1 MRRWS
6 LRDLRGS
13 IDHIDLITTDVFD
26 TLLLRK
32 FKSQRSRLVI
42 GEEQFARF
50 LKTQDRSVAV
60 GALIR
65 ARLLAEELSYRALN
79 FIEQRGEVRLV
90 DVISRQLHIL
100 GLSQS
105 LVERRLAIELAVEKR
120 ALYANGELAMVLRHQ
135 RTAGVRIIALSDTG
149 LPGEQL
155 TDLINH
161 FHGPGLLDGVYSS
174 ADIGLSKRQGDLF
187 SFTLDLHG
195 VPASRVLHIGDDYLA
210 DCLMP
215 ESLGLNTIH
224 VPKASIKRLLSK
236 TDGAIAESLRRIRH
250 HRRPPTPCSETDDP
264 ISFGR
269 AVFGPILAEFCLFLW
284 LFSHQV
290 ADSNSDATMLFCA
303 RGGIGIREAF
313 ERFQRALGLP
323 LPLRRENLLV
333 SRLVAARAAV
343 VARSPDVLDE
353 LSREFNGSSFAMV
366 ANALGGSE
374 YNLPAAWQELFH
386 ADRFFEMLEDESAKC
401 LRNDISA
408 QNALFEMH
416 LRQVTGDNQ
425 DLILLCDTGLYGST
439 QKLLAAGLPEWNFK
453 TVQFARCNYKGLNE
467 DHFPDVAGL
476 VVEDRFYN
484 PLKLRTVVLRYW
496 QIIESLFEPSIASV
510 RYFDVDETG
519 KVIANS
525 GDITYGKLDAAVG
538 NPLLSGALEYLDS
551 LVAGEDILLEAGPA
565 WVRLKQAITN
575 PADGD
580 LVALGIGPRSVDFGR
595 AGFVHAVPSSKQVGP
610 RQKLA
615 RIRSHLWREGAIAR
629 DFPRSKP
636 ILLSAIELAHVV
648 RGVSAR
654 LHRSP

>member
-1 MRRWS
+1 MLRWS
-6 LRDLRGS
+6 LKDLRGA

-26 TLLLRK
+26 TLLLRRY
-32 FKSQRSRLVI
+32 KSQRSRLFL
-42 GEEQFARF
+42 GEEQFAGF
-50 LKTQDRSVAV
+50 LNAQGLSVAV
-60 GALIR
+60 AALIR
-65 ARLLAEELSYRALN
+65 ARLLAEEFSYRALN
-79 FIEQRGEVRLV
+79 FLEQRGEVRLV

-105 LVERRLAIELAVEKR
+105 LIGKRLAIELAVEKR
-120 ALYANGELAMVLRHQ
+120 ALYANGELAMVLRRQ
-135 RTAGVRIIALSDTG
+135 RAAGVRIIALSDTG

-155 TDLINH
+155 IDLINH

-187 SFTLDLHG
+187 SFALDLQG
-195 VPASRVLHIGDDYLA
+195 VSASRALHIGDDYLA
-210 DCLMP
+210 DCLVP

-224 VPKASIKRLLSK
+224 VPKASIKRFVSK
-236 TDGAIAESLRRIRH
+236 TDGAIAEGLRRVKHRRLSLRAY
-250 HRRPPTPCSETDDP
+250 PETDDP

-284 LFSHQV
+284 LFCHQV
-290 ADSNSDATMLFCA
+290 AGCNKDATMLFCA

-313 ERFQRALGLP
+313 ERFQRALDLP

-343 VARSPDVLDE
+343 GARSPDVLDE
-353 LSREFNGSSFAMV
+353 LSREFNGSSFATV

-386 ADRFFEMLEDESAKC
+386 PGRFFEMLEDECAKR
-401 LRNDISA
+401 LGDDIGA
-408 QNALFEMH
+408 QNTLFEMH

-425 DLILLCDTGLYGST
+425 GLILLCDTGLYGST

-453 TVQFARCNYKGLNE
+453 TVQFARCNYKGLSE
-467 DHFPDVAGL
+467 DHFPNVAGL

-496 QIIESLFEPSIASV
+496 QVIESLFEPSIASV
-510 RYFDVDETG
+510 RYFGVDETG

-525 GDITYGKLDAAVG
+525 GDITYGKLDAAAG
-538 NPLLSGALEYLDS
+538 NPLLSGALDYLDS
-551 LVAGEDILLEAGPA
+551 LAAGRDILLEAGPA
-565 WVRLKQAITN
+565 WLRLKQAITN
-575 PADGD
+575 PGDGD
-580 LVALGIGPRSVDFGR
+580 LVALGVGPRSVDFGR
-595 AGFVHAVPSSKQVGP
+595 TGFVHAVSPSKQVGP

-636 ILLSAIELAHVV
+636 LLLSAIELAHVV

>member
-1 MRRWS
+1 MLRWS
-6 LRDLRGS
+6 LNDLKGS
-13 IDHIDLITTDVFD
+13 IGHIDVITTDVFD

-50 LKTQDRSVAV
+50 LKTQDRPIAV

-79 FIEQRGEVRLV
+79 FLGQRGEVRLV

-120 ALYANGELAMVLRHQ
+120 ALYANGKLAMVLRHQ
-135 RTAGVRIIALSDTG
+135 RTEGVRIIALSDTG

-155 TDLINH
+155 TELINH

-187 SFTLDLHG
+187 SFALDLQG
-195 VPASRVLHIGDDYLA
+195 VSASRTLHIGDDYLA
-210 DCLMP
+210 DCLVP

-236 TDGAIAESLRRIRH
+236 TDGAIADGLRRIRY
-250 HRRPPTPCSETDDP
+250 RRLPPTPCLGTDDP

-284 LFSHQV
+284 LFCQQV
-290 ADSNSDATMLFCA
+290 ADCNSDATMLFCA

-343 VARSPDVLDE
+343 AARSPDVLDE

-386 ADRFFEMLEDESAKC
+386 AGRFFEMLEDECAKC
-401 LRNDISA
+401 LRDDIGA
-408 QNALFEMH
+408 QNALFEKH
-416 LRQVTGDNQ
+416 LGQVTGDNQ
-425 DLILLCDTGLYGST
+425 GLILLCDTGLYGST

-453 TVQFARCNYKGLNE
+453 TVQFARCNYKGLSE

-525 GDITYGKLDAAVG
+525 GDITYGKLDTAVG

-551 LVAGEDILLEAGPA
+551 LAAGGDFLLEAGPA
-565 WVRLKQAITN
+565 WLRLKQAITN

-595 AGFVHAVPSSKQVGP
+595 AGFVHAVPPSKQAGP